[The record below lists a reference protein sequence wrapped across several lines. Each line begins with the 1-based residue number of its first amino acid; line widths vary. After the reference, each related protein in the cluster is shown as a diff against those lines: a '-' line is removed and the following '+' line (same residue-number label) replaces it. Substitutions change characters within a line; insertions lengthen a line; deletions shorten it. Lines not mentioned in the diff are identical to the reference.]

1 VIEQLLG
8 DDRLSHI
15 SRASGADLVLAA
27 LVGASSETGT
37 SLWQRAGVLVDLF
50 LNVESDETAE
60 RIAECA
66 SEEANFD
73 WYFLFRLG
81 DITAVKSEFSIYKV
95 LMKLTETE
103 RGRLALRVLAR
114 KTMNSVRGRW
124 IDKQTE
130 IVLIRTIEYADEQ
143 TTLDA
148 VKSNNTRVSDAAL
161 RKKLDNTPVCEVAD
175 YLQEHGIAA
184 GWAWRE
190 IAERALHEEF
200 CEMIDSPTR
209 TEETKLLLLRGR
221 PIELRRPRN

>member
-1 VIEQLLG
+1 MIEQLLG
-8 DDRLSHI
+8 DDRPFYI
-15 SRASGADLVLAA
+15 SRASDEDLLLAA

-37 SLWQRAGVLVDLF
+37 SLWQRAGMLVDLF
-50 LNVESDETAE
+50 LNAESDETAE

-66 SEEANFD
+66 SEDENFD

-81 DITAVKSEFSIYKV
+81 DITAIKSEFSIYKV
-95 LMKLTETE
+95 LMKLAETE
-103 RGRLALRVLAR
+103 RGRLALGVLAR
-114 KTMNSVRGRW
+114 NTMNSVNGGW
-124 IDKQTE
+124 ISKPKE
-130 IVLIRTIEYADEQ
+130 IVLMRTLEYADEQ

-161 RKKLDNTPVCEVAD
+161 RKKLANTPVCEVAD

-200 CEMIDSPTR
+200 CEMVDSPTR
-209 TEETKLLLLRGR
+209 SDETKRLLLSGR
-221 PIELRRPRN
+221 PTKLRRPRN

>member
-1 VIEQLLG
+1 MIEQLLG

-15 SRASGADLVLAA
+15 SRASDEDLLLAA
-27 LVGASSETGT
+27 LVVASSETGT

-60 RIAECA
+60 RIAECV
-66 SEEANFD
+66 SEEENFD

-81 DITAVKSEFSIYKV
+81 DITAIKTEFSIYKV
-95 LMKLTETE
+95 LMKLAETE
-103 RGRLALRVLAR
+103 RGRLALGVLAR
-114 KTMNSVRGRW
+114 TTMNSVKGGW
-124 IDKQTE
+124 ISKPTE
-130 IVLIRTIEYADEQ
+130 IVLMRTIEYADEQ

-148 VKSNNTRVSDAAL
+148 AKSNNTRVSDAAL

-175 YLQEHGIAA
+175 FLQANGLAT

-190 IAERALHEEF
+190 IATKASCEEF
-200 CEMIDSPTR
+200 DSMMASPER
-209 TEETKLLLLRGR
+209 TEETRLLLLRGR